1 MIIFKIV
8 ETGAVV
14 PQGVGF
20 THNDTKYPPN
30 WLDLA
35 TEQDLADH
43 GIEAVEVSDPDPE
56 PAGAVVPSEISAAQ
70 ARVQLSRAG
79 LRGLVETLVTAAG
92 DEELRDW
99 YEYASVWRRDNPN
112 IAGLAAQM
120 GLSDED
126 VDAFFTA
133 AAAIK

>member
-70 ARVQLSRAG
+70 ARVQLRRSG
-79 LRGLVETLVTAAG
+79 LRDQVEALVSGTNGET
-92 DEELRDW
+92 RDW

-112 IAGLAAQM
+112 IAGLAAQI
-120 GLSDED
+120 GLSDAD
-126 VDAFFTA
+126 IDALFIA
-133 AAAIK
+133 AAAIE